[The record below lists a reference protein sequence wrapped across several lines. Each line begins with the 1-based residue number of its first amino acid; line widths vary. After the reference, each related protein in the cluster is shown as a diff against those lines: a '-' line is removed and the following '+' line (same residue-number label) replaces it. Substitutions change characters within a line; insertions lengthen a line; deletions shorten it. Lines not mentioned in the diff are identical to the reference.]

1 MTRGMIMNDF
11 SKVKPSH
18 TQRAAFVYIRQ
29 SSPSQVEYNRE
40 STARQ
45 YALVEKACVLGW
57 AKEQVIVI
65 DQDLGLSG
73 SGSVKRSGFAHMTA
87 EVALGHVGIV
97 LGLEVSRLARNNAD
111 WYRLL
116 DLCGITDTLIG
127 DSDGV
132 YHPALFNDRLVL
144 GLKGTMSEAELHILR
159 ARLDG
164 GIRNKAARG
173 ELRRGL
179 PVGFV
184 WGEEDGEV
192 RFHPDEAV
200 VSSIRTVFSKFTE
213 LGSVRKVWLW
223 FRSEGLSF
231 PLRAHMKS
239 EIRWVAPTYTALH
252 HVLTNPVYAGAYAYG
267 KSRHQR
273 YVDEQGMF
281 RRRTRHLPMAEW
293 SVLLPEHHPGFIDW
307 ATFQANQARIDT
319 NIHPQPHQ
327 AGGAVRE
334 GAALLQGLATCGKCG
349 RRLHTHYRGR
359 NSSPGYHCS
368 GKDIVQG
375 RGVYCLNVGGVQ
387 IDQAVVEAFLR
398 TVTPAAVEAT
408 QLAIQQ
414 LEADQDAALGQ
425 WRLAV
430 ERARYE
436 AERAERQYRAVEPE
450 NRLVARGLETEWEK
464 RLRDLAAAEAELQ
477 RREQHR
483 PRTLSPEEKNKIRFL
498 GSDLNKVWTAPTTA
512 DRDRKELLR
521 ALLEEVII
529 TVDRPEH
536 RAHLTLRWR
545 GGTLTELDLSLPRS
559 QPRGLRTEEDTIS
572 LLRRL
577 AVHYSDDV
585 IAGILNRQGRKTAT
599 GERFTAHQ
607 VGCLRRYRNI
617 PRFQPPAEPLTGEL
631 ATIRKAAKILG
642 INTSTIH
649 RWLNDGFIAGEQV
662 TPGAPW
668 QIRITDELRAR
679 FVEQAPPD
687 YLPMLETTMKLG
699 VSRQT
704 VLQRVKRGE
713 LEALLVTRGRRKGLR
728 IRVVDDHPNLFESDF
743 MNLGAV

>member
-1 MTRGMIMNDF
+1 MNDLA
-11 SKVKPSH
+11 KVKPSH

-45 YALVEKACVLGW
+45 YALVEKALELGW
-57 AKEQVIVI
+57 TKEQVIVI
-65 DQDLGLSG
+65 DEDLGLSG
-73 SGSVKRSGFAHMTA
+73 SGSVQRSGFARMTA

-116 DLCGITDTLIG
+116 DLCGMTDTLIG

-132 YHPALFNDRLVL
+132 YHPVLFNDRLVL

-192 RFHPDEAV
+192 RFHPDESV
-200 VSSIRTVFSKFTE
+200 VSTMRTVFSKFTE

-223 FRSEGLSF
+223 FRSEGLAF
-231 PLRAHMKS
+231 PLRPNMNS
-239 EIRWVAPTYTALH
+239 PIRWITPTYTAIH
-252 HVLTNPVYAGAYAYG
+252 HVLTNPVYAGAYTYG
-267 KSRHQR
+267 KSRRER
-273 YVDEQGMF
+273 YVDDQGML
-281 RRRTRHLPMAEW
+281 RKRTRHLPMADW
-293 SVLLPEHHPGFIDW
+293 PVLLPEHHQGYIDW
-307 ATFQANQARIDT
+307 ATFQANQARIAA
-319 NIHPQPHQ
+319 NVHPQPHQ

-359 NSSPGYHCS
+359 NAAPGYHCS

-387 IDQAVVEAFLR
+387 IDQAVVDAFLKAL
-398 TVTPAAVEAT
+398 TPAALEAT

-414 LEADQDAALGQ
+414 LEADHDAALSQ

-464 RLRDLAAAEAELQ
+464 RLRDLAVAEAELR
-477 RREQHR
+477 RREQQR
-483 PRTLSPEEKNKIRFL
+483 PRTLSQEEKNKICSL
-498 GSDLNKVWTAPTTA
+498 GSDLRKVWSAPITT

-521 ALLEEVII
+521 TLLEEVIVTI
-529 TVDRPEH
+529 VRAER
-536 RAHLTLRWR
+536 RAHPTLRWR

-559 QPRGLRTEEDTIS
+559 QPHGIHTDEDTIS

-585 IAGILNRQGRKTAT
+585 IAGILNRQGRKTAN
-599 GERFTAHQ
+599 GERFTANQ
-607 VGCLRRYRNI
+607 VGSLRRYRNI
-617 PRFQPPAEPLTGEL
+617 PRYEPPTEPSTGEL
-631 ATIRKAAKILG
+631 ATIRQAAKILG
-642 INTSTIH
+642 VYTSTCIV
-649 RWLNDGFIAGEQV
+649 G
-662 TPGAPW
+662 
-668 QIRITDELRAR
+668 
-679 FVEQAPPD
+679 
-687 YLPMLETTMKLG
+687 
-699 VSRQT
+699 
-704 VLQRVKRGE
+704 
-713 LEALLVTRGRRKGLR
+713 
-728 IRVVDDHPNLFESDF
+728 
-743 MNLGAV
+743 

>member
-1 MTRGMIMNDF
+1 MNDLA
-11 SKVKPSH
+11 KVKPNH
-18 TQRAAFVYIRQ
+18 THRTAFIYIRQ
-29 SSPSQVEYNRE
+29 SSPTQVEYNRE

-45 YALVEKACVLGW
+45 YALVEKARELGW
-57 AKEQVIVI
+57 SKEQVIVI
-65 DQDLGLSG
+65 DEDLGLTG
-73 SGSVKRSGFAHMTA
+73 SGFAERSGFARMAA
-87 EVALGHVGIV
+87 EVALGRVGIV
-97 LGLEVSRLARNNAD
+97 FGLEVSRVARNNAD
-111 WYRLL
+111 WYRLF

-127 DSDGV
+127 DSDGI
-132 YHPALFNDRLVL
+132 YHPTLFNYRLLL
-144 GLKGTMSEAELHILR
+144 GLKGIMSEAELHILR
-159 ARLDG
+159 ARLEG

-184 WGEEDGEV
+184 WGEKDGEV
-192 RFHPDEAV
+192 RFHLDESV
-200 VSSIRTVFSKFTE
+200 VSIIRTVFSKFTE

-239 EIRWVAPTYTALH
+239 EIRWVPPSYHTIH
-252 HVLTNPVYAGAYAYG
+252 QVLTNPVYAGAYAYG
-267 KSRHQR
+267 KSHREC
-273 YVDEQGMF
+273 YVDNQG
-281 RRRTRHLPMAEW
+281 RLRKRTRLLPMAEW
-293 SVLLPEHHPGFIDW
+293 PVLLPEHHPGFIDW
-307 ATFQANQARIDT
+307 ATFHANQARIDA
-319 NIHPQPHQ
+319 NEHPRPHQ

-334 GAALLQGLATCGKCG
+334 GAALLQGLTTCGKCG

-359 NSSPGYHCS
+359 NVTPGYHCS

-375 RGVYCLNVGGVQ
+375 RGVYCLNIGGVQ
-387 IDQAVVEAFLR
+387 IDQAVVDAFLKAL
-398 TVTPAAVEAT
+398 TPASLEAT
-408 QLAIQQ
+408 QLAVQQ
-414 LEADQDAALGQ
+414 LEADHDAALRQ

-430 ERARYE
+430 QRARYE

-464 RLRDLAAAEAELQ
+464 RLGDLAAAEAELE
-477 RREQHR
+477 RRERQR
-483 PRTLSPEEKNKIRFL
+483 PRMLSEEEKKKILSL
-498 GSDLNKVWTAPTTA
+498 GSDLHKVWTAPTTA

-521 ALLEEVII
+521 TLLEEVIV
-529 TVDRPEH
+529 TVDRPER

-559 QPRGLRTEEDTIS
+559 QPHGPHTDEDTIS

-577 AVHYSDDV
+577 AVLYPDDV
-585 IAGILNRQGRKTAT
+585 IAGILNRQERKTAN
-599 GERFTAHQ
+599 GERFTANQ
-607 VGCLRRYRNI
+607 VGSLRRYRNI
-617 PRFQPPAEPLTGEL
+617 PRYEPPAEPPTGEL
-631 ATIRKAAKILG
+631 ATIRQAAKILG
-642 INTSTIH
+642 VYTSTIH

-713 LEALLVTRGRRKGLR
+713 LQALLVTCGRRKGLR
-728 IRVVDDHPNLFESDF
+728 IKVVDDQPGLFHE
-743 MNLGAV
+743 

>member
-1 MTRGMIMNDF
+1 MNEF
-11 SKVKPSH
+11 PKVKPSH

-29 SSPSQVEYNRE
+29 SSPSQVEHNRE

-45 YALVEKACVLGW
+45 YALVEKACALGW

-65 DQDLGLSG
+65 DEDLGLSG
-73 SGSVKRSGFAHMTA
+73 SGSAKRSGFARMTA

-116 DLCGITDTLIG
+116 DLCGMTDTLIG

-200 VSSIRTVFSKFTE
+200 VSAIRTVFSKFTE
-213 LGSVRKVWLW
+213 LGSARKVWLW

-231 PLRAHMKS
+231 PTRATMNS
-239 EIRWVAPTYTALH
+239 AIRWAAPTYTGIH
-252 HVLTNPVYAGAYAYG
+252 CVLTNPVYAGAYTYG
-267 KSRHQR
+267 KIRHER
-273 YVDEQGMF
+273 YVDAQGVL

-293 SVLLPEHHPGFIDW
+293 PVLLREHHPGYIDW
-307 ATFQANQARIDT
+307 TTFQANQARIDS
-319 NIHPQPHQ
+319 NVHPQSHQ

-334 GAALLQGLATCGKCG
+334 GAALLQGLARCGKCG

-359 NSSPGYHCS
+359 NAKPGYHCS
-368 GKDIVQG
+368 GKDLVAG
-375 RGVYCLNVGGVQ
+375 RGVFCLNVGGMQ
-387 IDQAVVEAFLR
+387 IDQAVTDAFLR
-398 TVTPAAVEAT
+398 ALTPASVEAT
-408 QLAIQQ
+408 QRALQQ
-414 LEADQDAALGQ
+414 LEADQDAALSQ

-436 AERAERQYRAVEPE
+436 AERVERQYRAVEPE

-477 RREQHR
+477 RREQQR
-483 PRTLSPEEKNKIRFL
+483 PRALSQEEQNRIRCL
-498 GSDLNKVWTAPTTA
+498 GSDLNKVWKAPTTT

-521 ALLEEVII
+521 TLLEEVMV
-529 TVDRPEH
+529 TVNRPEH

-545 GGTLTELDLSLPRS
+545 GGALTELDLSLPRS
-559 QPRGLRTEEDTIS
+559 QPRGVRTDEDTLS

-577 AVHYSDDV
+577 AAHYSDDV
-585 IAGILNRQGRKTAT
+585 IAGILNRQGRKTAR
-599 GERFTAHQ
+599 GERFTAVH
-607 VGCLRRYRNI
+607 VGGLRRYRKI
-617 PRFQPPAEPLTGEL
+617 PRFQPPAEPPTGEL
-631 ATIRKAAKILG
+631 ATIRRAAKILG
-642 INTSTIH
+642 INTSTVH
-649 RWLNDGFIAGEQV
+649 RWLNDGFIAGEQI

-713 LEALLVTRGRRKGLR
+713 LQAVLVTCGRRKGLR
-728 IRVVDDHPNLFESDF
+728 VKVMNNHPNLFESTP
-743 MNLGAV
+743 